1 MTCEIGCHR
10 VCNYRNTS
18 KNSKVSISLEEV
30 TLDVLVVGETTEPV
44 VWDCANHN
52 LENEI
57 AGDVLVHLDHD
68 ALKDLDVS
76 SVGHRLYLLKQ
87 IYNLKIA
94 HGVKI
99 EKDDYV
105 PICISPPKI

>member
-1 MTCEIGCHR
+1 VAGRRPSGAMLILC
-10 VCNYRNTS
+10 
-18 KNSKVSISLEEV
+18 
-30 TLDVLVVGETTEPV
+30 
-44 VWDCANHN
+44 

-105 PICISPPKI
+105 PICKSLFRVC

>member
-1 MTCEIGCHR
+1 
-10 VCNYRNTS
+10 
-18 KNSKVSISLEEV
+18 
-30 TLDVLVVGETTEPV
+30 V
-44 VWDCANHN
+44 VWECLLALVRDGV
-52 LENEI
+52 LIVENEI

-68 ALKDLDVS
+68 ALKDLDVT

-94 HGVKI
+94 HGVKF

-105 PICISPPKI
+105 PICIASFLGIRG

>member
-1 MTCEIGCHR
+1 LASDEYATP
-10 VCNYRNTS
+10 T
-18 KNSKVSISLEEV
+18 VSGTIRRYASSLGKSGAV
-30 TLDVLVVGETTEPV
+30 IVRGRRAFRSCA
-44 VWDCANHN
+44 DCV
-52 LENEI
+52 ENEI

-68 ALKDLDVS
+68 ALKDLDVT

-105 PICISPPKI
+105 PICMHHLTVG